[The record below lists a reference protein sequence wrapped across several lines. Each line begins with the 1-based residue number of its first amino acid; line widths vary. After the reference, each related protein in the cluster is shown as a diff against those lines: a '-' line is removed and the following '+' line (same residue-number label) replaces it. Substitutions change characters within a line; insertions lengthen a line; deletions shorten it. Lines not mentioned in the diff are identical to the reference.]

1 MKEGLHSNN
10 VISMLEDSRGIVWMA
25 TDYGLY
31 AYDGVEITHFSS
43 KQHGLAYDFID
54 NISEDINGNIW
65 ISCVL
70 YKGYAYPIINVL
82 NPITKEVFTLDEYLE
97 NVSPTQAKTIKRSF
111 SHRQHQVIESK
122 DGKIYSCDGKHLHKE
137 IDFNN
142 RIDYAVP
149 IPLGKTHFVQF
160 TGEDGNSFDFYDIE
174 KNEITE
180 RYHVQDSTRTIIY
193 YLIPDDSGVLY
204 WIELGKD
211 RYAPD
216 QILHF
221 YKKNIHQD
229 VIHLNTVALKNDKRI
244 EYALTQNY
252 NYYLFS
258 VDSQLHYYSLTG
270 ELLDH
275 FEHSNIVE
283 INRHNHKLVDSKG
296 GIWGKRKR
304 TGGITCFYF
313 NRSPFKSYQI
323 FDEWVGMRG
332 MHHNEHGLFT
342 NTVRRYSFNGLVTKD
357 SVNLIPL
364 RGGAS
369 VFESKTGQL
378 WVSTPNRYIIIYDE
392 KGNRLKEHHF
402 EKKGDYWMG
411 WALHQDQE
419 GRLWGGSIKGMF
431 YLDSTSNYLKSFE
444 DYNGYDELKSN
455 TTYHF
460 HEKGNDLWIASS
472 SGLYRWDKTLGIQER
487 FHTKGGEK
495 NYLPCNIIVHIYE
508 DKDGIFWLSTKGG
521 GLIKFD
527 PQSNA
532 TEQYTVEEGLA
543 HNVIY
548 AAYEDDYNNLWM
560 SSNYGIMR
568 FNKNTKAVNSYTQ
581 ENGLLD
587 NEFNTTAHTMD
598 STGRIYFGS
607 QLGVIT
613 FHPKDFQENKMDKKY
628 SLKITELSKIS
639 KETDEYTSVLAEYL
653 KTNSIALYPEDKGFN
668 LKIALL
674 DYRNP
679 QLHQYAYKIEGYDK
693 KWHYQNSASIRLQNL
708 PYAPKGYLMHIKV
721 KGIDGNWQHLEQPIH
736 IAILRPWHEQ
746 PIFRLS
752 LLLLA
757 LILLF
762 MGAQYRTKRLKK
774 RQKELEDLIKIRTQK
789 IAQQAEDLKALDKL
803 KSRFFTNITHELRTP
818 LTLIL
823 GPILS
828 ILSNYKKAKEL
839 PIKKTVERLQTVHK
853 NGEQLLGLIEE
864 ILDLSKLQAHKL
876 DLNEESIQLSSF
888 VQRIFGTFKSQA
900 EYLKIDYQ
908 LNYKFDDNLHVLL
921 DENKVTKIL
930 NNLLS
935 NALKFTPGGQ
945 LVELEVKE
953 LNTTLEFLVRDSGVG
968 IHPNDLPH
976 VFERYYQAKYS
987 GTTAQGGTGL
997 GLTLVYEFA
1006 KFFKGSIHVESEL
1019 GKGTLF
1025 HLSLPKKVAEASSSI
1040 ASNEALELP
1049 LILDETPAKQGLSN
1063 KNQTILLVED
1073 QLEMRQFIASLLEEE
1088 YQLLFATNGKE
1099 GLSLL
1104 EEHQGKVDLIVSD
1117 VMMPQM
1123 DGFEMLKRI
1132 KAQANLRTIPMIM
1145 LTARAAIADKLN
1157 ALTIG
1162 VDDYLTKP
1170 FSIEELKVRIA
1181 NLLQN
1186 AAERKSWQKEEQ
1198 SDENLS
1204 IEEAPELPQ
1213 VSEEDLLWV
1222 KELEEH
1228 IKTQLDEEEL
1238 SIEELAKKM
1247 FMSERHLRR
1256 KLKKITG
1263 LSTIKLIKT
1272 IRMNMARDFLE
1283 KGVYSSVIDV
1293 AYAVGFSSA
1302 GTFSRA
1308 YKQYFGK
1315 APKVY
1320 LKKVKS

>member
-1 MKEGLHSNN
+1 
-10 VISMLEDSRGIVWMA
+10 MLEDSRGIIWMG

-31 AYDGVEITHFSS
+31 AYDGVEITHYSS

-65 ISCVL
+65 MVCVPH
-70 YKGYAYPIINVL
+70 KNSPHPILNVL
-82 NPITKEVFTLDEYLE
+82 NPITKEVFTLDEYVEDFSL
-97 NVSPTQAKTIKRSF
+97 VQAQTIACAF
-111 SHRQHQVIESK
+111 THRQHQVIESK
-122 DGKIYSCDGKHLHKE
+122 DGKIYRFDGKHLHKE
-137 IDFNN
+137 IDFDN
-142 RIDYAVP
+142 RVEHASP
-149 IPLGKTHFVQF
+149 IPLGETHFVQF
-160 TGEDGNSFDFYDIE
+160 TGEDKNSFDFYE
-174 KNEITE
+174 NQKNEVTE
-180 RYHVQDSTRTIIY
+180 RYQVQDSTREIVY
-193 YLIPDDSGVLY
+193 YLIPDDSGILY
-204 WIELGKD
+204 WVEREKHRD
-211 RYAPD
+211 APN

-221 YKKNIHQD
+221 YKKAIHQNA
-229 VIHLNTVALKNDKRI
+229 IHLNTVTLTHDRI
-244 EYALTQNY
+244 LEVGFTQDY
-252 NYYLFS
+252 DYYLFS
-258 VDSQLHYYSLTG
+258 VDDQLHYYSLTG
-270 ELLDH
+270 ELLDYCKYDNSI
-275 FEHSNIVE
+275 EVNAY
-283 INRHNHKLVDSKG
+283 NHKLVDSKG
-296 GIWGKRKR
+296 GIWGKEPKV
-304 TGGITCFYF
+304 GGIRCFYF

-323 FDEWVGMRG
+323 FDTWVGMRG
-332 MHHNEHGLFT
+332 LRHTKQGLFA
-342 NTVRRYSFNGLVTKD
+342 NAVHRYSFNGMVTED
-357 SVNLIPL
+357 SVNLIAL

-369 VFESKTGQL
+369 IFEDKSGQL
-378 WVSTPNRYIIIYDE
+378 LVSTPKRYIIVYDAE
-392 KGNRLKEHHF
+392 GNHLREHHF
-402 EKKGDYWMG
+402 EKKGEYWMG
-411 WALHQDQE
+411 WTLHLDQE
-419 GRLWGGSIKGMF
+419 GRLWGGCIKGMY

-444 DYNGYDELKSN
+444 DYNGYNELKSN
-455 TTYHF
+455 TVYHF
-460 HEKGNDLWIASS
+460 HEKDNDLWIASS

-487 FHTKGGEK
+487 FHTKGDEK
-495 NYLPCNIIVHIYE
+495 SYLPHNIIAHIYE
-508 DKDGIFWLSTKGG
+508 DKEGIFWLSSKGG

-527 PQSNA
+527 PKSKT
-532 TEQYTVEEGLA
+532 TEQYTVEDGLA

-568 FNKNTKAVNSYTQ
+568 FNKSTKAVNSYTQ

-607 QLGVIT
+607 QLGIIS
-613 FHPKDFQENKMDKKY
+613 FHPKDFQETEINKKY
-628 SLKITELSKIS
+628 SLKITALSKIS
-639 KETDEYTSVLAEYL
+639 KETDEYTSVLGEYL
-653 KTNSIALYPEDKGFN
+653 KTNSIGLYPEDKGFN

-721 KGIDGNWQHLEQPIH
+721 KGIDGNWQNLEQPIH
-736 IAILRPWHEQ
+736 IAVFRPWHEQ

-757 LILLF
+757 LVLVFI
-762 MGAQYRTKRLKK
+762 GAQYRTKRLKK
-774 RQKELEDLIKIRTQK
+774 RQKELEDLIKVRTKK

-823 GPILS
+823 GPIAS
-828 ILSNYKKAKEL
+828 ILSNYRKEEAL

-876 DLNEESIQLSSF
+876 ELNEESIQLSSF
-888 VQRIFGTFKSQA
+888 VHRVFATFRSQA

-908 LNYKFDDNLHVLL
+908 LKCNVEDNLHVLL

-953 LNTTLEFLVRDSGVG
+953 SATTIEFFVRDSGMG
-968 IHPNDLPH
+968 IHPDDLPH

-1006 KFFKGSIHVESEL
+1006 KFFKGSIKVDSKIGE
-1019 GKGTLF
+1019 GTWF
-1025 HLSLPKKVAEASSSI
+1025 QLSLPKKLAEAPHLT
-1040 ASNEALELP
+1040 ATDDAVLELP
-1049 LILDETPAKQGLSN
+1049 LILDGTPVNQVLTN
-1063 KNQTILLVED
+1063 KSQTILLVED
-1073 QLEMRQFIASLLEEE
+1073 QSEMRQFIASLLEEE

-1099 GLSLL
+1099 GLALL
-1104 EEHQGKVDLIVSD
+1104 EENQGKVDLIVSD

-1132 KAQANLRTIPMIM
+1132 KAQAHLRSIPMIM
-1145 LTARAAIADKLN
+1145 LTARAAAADKLN

-1198 SDENLS
+1198 SHENQPKK
-1204 IEEAPELPQ
+1204 EAPALPEI
-1213 VSEEDLLWV
+1213 SEEDLQWV

-1263 LSTIKLIKT
+1263 LSTIQLIKT
-1272 IRMNMARDFLE
+1272 IRMNMAREFLE
-1283 KGVYSSVIDV
+1283 KGVYTSVVDV